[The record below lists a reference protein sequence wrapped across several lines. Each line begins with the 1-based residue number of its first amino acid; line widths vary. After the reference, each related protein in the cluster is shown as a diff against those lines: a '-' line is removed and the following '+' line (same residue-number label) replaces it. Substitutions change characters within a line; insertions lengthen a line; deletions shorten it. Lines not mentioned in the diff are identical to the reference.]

1 MKETFRDKILKLA
14 VPIMAQQFMLALVSA
29 CDAFMLGGLNQS
41 SLAAVSLASQITFV
55 FNLILTALTIGGIFP
70 AGGDTKFGLIC
81 DTVTMWCFAV
91 PLGCMAAFV
100 WKLPIL
106 TVYFV
111 LNLDE
116 LVKLPAVFRH
126 YRKYKW
132 LKNLTETEN

>member
-41 SLAAVSLASQITFV
+41 SLSAVSLASQITFV

>member
-106 TVYFV
+106 AVYFV